1 MVKVKIIDVV
11 NNTVLDEL
19 LFVHGDVVKQVVDD
33 IENSIF
39 KITNHNIKIEVE
51 DYDKYCAVYT
61 DSCKIA
67 AKIFRR
73 ISSVNPYNKD

>member
-1 MVKVKIIDVV
+1 MIKVKIIDVV

-19 LFVHGDVVKQVVDD
+19 LFAHDYIVKQVVDD
-33 IENSIF
+33 IEDSIF
-39 KITNHNIKIEVE
+39 KITEHNIKIEVE
-51 DYDKYCAVYT
+51 DCDEQCAVYT

-73 ISSVNPYNKD
+73 ISIVNPYNKD

>member
-19 LFVHGDVVKQVVDD
+19 LFVHDEVVKQVVDD
-33 IENSIF
+33 IEDSIF
-39 KITNHNIKIEVE
+39 KITNHDIKIEVE
-51 DYDKYCAVYT
+51 DCDKQCAVYT